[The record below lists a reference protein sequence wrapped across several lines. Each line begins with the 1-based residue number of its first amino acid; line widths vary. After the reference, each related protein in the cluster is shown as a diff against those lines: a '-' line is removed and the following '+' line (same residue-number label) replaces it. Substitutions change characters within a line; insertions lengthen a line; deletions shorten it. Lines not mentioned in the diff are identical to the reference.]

1 MTLENIGV
9 VQKVSSSCCVSN
21 IILTGKKIDDAAWE
35 DCVALVPIAVLTT
48 ATENREQEVI

>member
-1 MTLENIGV
+1 MEYYRCQAGV
-9 VQKVSSSCCVSN
+9 VFQLN
-21 IILTGKKIDDAAWE
+21 ILAGKKIDDAAWE

>member
-1 MTLENIGV
+1 M
-9 VQKVSSSCCVSN
+9 
-21 IILTGKKIDDAAWE
+21 GKKIDDAAWE